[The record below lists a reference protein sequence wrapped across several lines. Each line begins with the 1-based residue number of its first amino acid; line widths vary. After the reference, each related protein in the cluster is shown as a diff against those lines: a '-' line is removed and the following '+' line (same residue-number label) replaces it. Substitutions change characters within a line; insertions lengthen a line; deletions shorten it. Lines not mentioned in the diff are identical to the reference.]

1 MNPSIQK
8 ELQEL
13 VAANIISQETAN
25 NIENY
30 YRSKEQ
36 PTANRFAIVL
46 SILGALLVGLGIVLV
61 VAHNWDEL
69 GRVPQTIFAFLPM
82 VVGQALCFY
91 TLSKQKESFAWR
103 EGSALILFFG
113 VGSCI
118 ALISQIYHIGGSLSA
133 FLLTWMLLTIALLY
147 VMPSYITGLL
157 YIAGITWYACVVGYF
172 DSPDQQPWL
181 FLPLLLLV
189 APAYWK
195 LLRTKSE
202 SNIFILYNWFIAIAL
217 TCVLGAFTSRNDD
230 SARGFLGYLT
240 LFSLYY
246 FAGTS
251 NLFRHRRLFANPYT
265 VAGIPGIVG
274 ILLYW
279 TYSFAWIRWDDDVK
293 FNTTFT
299 YILIVLLFGLL
310 ATIAWRY
317 RRRGW
322 EGLSL
327 VEFSPFI
334 FLIAVALTSR
344 NLSDNEYDSYTSYG
358 AMPGV
363 LIINAWVLVLGI
375 YFTRKGSIQQH
386 FGILNLG
393 LLIIAALAVLRF
405 FDDNIPF
412 VWRGIFFLATGIGFF
427 VANYLLIKKKR
438 SLAVKQSV

>member
-1 MNPSIQK
+1 MNPSILK

-13 VAANIISQETAN
+13 VAANIISQETAD
-25 NIENY
+25 NIQHY
-30 YRSKEQ
+30 YHSRTQ
-36 PTANRFAIVL
+36 PASNRFAIVL

-69 GRVPQTIFAFLPM
+69 GRIPKTIFAFLPM
-82 VVGQALCFY
+82 AIGQALCLY
-91 TLSKQKESFAWR
+91 TLIKQKENFAWR

-113 VGSCI
+113 VGSCV
-118 ALISQIYHIGGSLSA
+118 ALISQIYHIGGELSD
-133 FLLTWMLLTIALLY
+133 FILTWMLLTVALLY
-147 VMPSYITGLL
+147 IMPSYITGLL
-157 YIAGITWYACVVGYF
+157 YIAGITWYACLTGYF
-172 DSPDQQPWL
+172 DRADQQPYL

-189 APAYWK
+189 APAYGK

-202 SNIFILYNWFIAIAL
+202 SNIFILYNWFIATAFV
-217 TCVLGAFTSRNDD
+217 CVLGAFVTRDDD
-230 SARGFLGYLT
+230 SVRGFLGYLT

-251 NLFRHRRLFANPYT
+251 NLFRERRMFANPYM
-265 VAGIPGIVG
+265 VAGIPGIVS

-279 TYSFAWIRWDDDVK
+279 TYSFAWIRWNDDATY
-293 FNTTFT
+293 NTTFT
-299 YILIVLLFGLL
+299 YILIVMLFGLL
-310 ATIAWRY
+310 ATLVWRY

-322 EGLSL
+322 EGLSP

-334 FLIAVALTSR
+334 FLIAVALTSG
-344 NLSDNEYDSYTSYG
+344 NLNANEYDSYSSYG

-375 YFTRKGSIQQH
+375 YFVRKGSIQQH

-405 FDDNIPF
+405 FDDHIPF
-412 VWRGIFFLATGIGFF
+412 VWRGIFFLVTGIGFF
-427 VANYLLIKKKR
+427 VANYLLIKKKK
-438 SLAVKQSV
+438 SLAVKQAS